1 MNNKDVD
8 LNAIGDYLTDAIEQF
23 DNIIDYVVDGGTG
36 YSLSNWQVGLIRDVQ
51 KLRTLTR
58 SVRARRCTPRGEV
71 R

>member
-8 LNAIGDYLTDAIEQF
+8 LNAIGDYLSDAIAQF

-36 YSLSNWQVGLIRDVQ
+36 YSLSNWQLGLIADVQ

-58 SVRARRCTPRGEV
+58 SVRARRCTPPGEV

>member
-23 DNIIDYVVDGGTG
+23 DNIIDYVVDGGTC
-36 YSLSNWQVGLIRDVQ
+36 YSLSNWQLGLIADVQ

-58 SVRARRCTPRGEV
+58 SVRARRCTPPGEG

>member
-1 MNNKDVD
+1 MNNKDID
-8 LNAIGDYLTDAIEQF
+8 LNAVGDYLSDAIAQF

-36 YSLSNWQVGLIRDVQ
+36 YSLSNWQVGLVRDVQ

-58 SVRARRCTPRGEV
+58 SVRARRCTPPGEV

>member
-8 LNAIGDYLTDAIEQF
+8 LNAIADYFSDAITQF

-36 YSLSNWQVGLIRDVQ
+36 YSLSNWQLGLIADVQ
-51 KLRTLTR
+51 KLRMLTLN
-58 SVRARRCTPRGEV
+58 VRRHRCAPPGEV

>member
-8 LNAIGDYLTDAIEQF
+8 LNAIGDYLTDAIAQF

-36 YSLSNWQVGLIRDVQ
+36 YSLSNWQLGLIADVQ

-58 SVRARRCTPRGEV
+58 SVRARRCTPPDEV

>member
-8 LNAIGDYLTDAIEQF
+8 LNAIGDYLSDAIAQF

-36 YSLSNWQVGLIRDVQ
+36 YSLSNWQLGLIADVQ

-58 SVRARRCTPRGEV
+58 SVRARRCTPHGEG

>member
-8 LNAIGDYLTDAIEQF
+8 LNAIGDYLTDAISQF

-36 YSLSNWQVGLIRDVQ
+36 YSLSNWQVGLVRDVQ
-51 KLRTLTR
+51 KLRALTR
-58 SVRARRCTPRGEV
+58 SVRERRCTPRGEV

>member
-8 LNAIGDYLTDAIEQF
+8 LNAIGDYLSDAIAQF

-36 YSLSNWQVGLIRDVQ
+36 YSLSNWQLGLIADVQ

-58 SVRARRCTPRGEV
+58 SARARRCTPPGEV

>member
-1 MNNKDVD
+1 MSKDVD
-8 LNAIGDYLTDAIEQF
+8 LNAIADYLTDAITQF

-36 YSLSNWQVGLIRDVQ
+36 YSLSNWQVGLVRDVQ

-58 SVRARRCTPRGEV
+58 SVRARRCAPPREV